1 MGRAFA
7 AAIKLND
14 KMEPEFDFGQ
24 PAAGEHDEAETID
37 FPAEQSLGKCPKC
50 ASNVFE
56 HGAAYVCE
64 KSVGAART
72 CDFRS
77 GKIILQQPIDSDQM
91 KKLLVEGR
99 TDLLKGFISN
109 RTRRKFSAYLV
120 VQDGKVG
127 FEFEKKAPVKKPA
140 VKKAAT

>member
-7 AAIKLND
+7 ATIKLND
-14 KMEPEFDFGQ
+14 KMEPELDFGQ
-24 PAAGEHDEAETID
+24 PRAGEDDEVETID
-37 FPAEQSLGKCPKC
+37 FPAEQRLGSCPKC
-50 ASNVFE
+50 ASGVFE

-64 KSVGAART
+64 KSVGTART

-77 GKIILQQPIDSDQM
+77 GTIILQQPVDPEQM
-91 KKLLVEGR
+91 KKLLAEGR

-127 FEFEKKAPVKKPA
+127 FEFEKKAPARRPAAKKTPA
-140 VKKAAT
+140 